1 MSRTEGSPM
10 SNAIKTTALLGLLTG
25 LLLWIGQWLGG
36 PQGLVIALVF
46 GAVMSFGSYWCAGR
60 SALAMYGAR
69 ELSEQDAPDLFRI
82 VRELAAGA
90 HMPMPRVYLIGS
102 DSPNA
107 FATGRSPEHAAV
119 AVTEGILRLLT
130 PDELRGVLAHELSH
144 VHNRDTLI
152 SAIAATLAG
161 VVLMVARM
169 AQWAALFGGL
179 RRDEREEGGGALGF
193 LALVIVAPLAATL
206 IQLAISRAREYQA
219 DASGAQLSHAPGS
232 LASALEK
239 IGAASGR
246 IPLSAGPATA
256 HLWIVNP
263 LRGNWLASLFST
275 HPPIEERIRRLRAM
289 AY

>member
-1 MSRTEGSPM
+1 M

-46 GAVMSFGSYWCAGR
+46 AAAMNFGSYWFADR
-60 SALAMYGAR
+60 FVLAMYGAR

-82 VRELAAGA
+82 VRELATGIA
-90 HMPMPRVYLIGS
+90 MPMPRIYLVPS

-119 AVTEGILRLLT
+119 AVTEGILKLLT

-144 VHNRDTLI
+144 VRNRDTLI
-152 SAIAATLAG
+152 SAVAATLAG
-161 VVLMVARM
+161 VIMMVARM
-169 AQWAALFGGL
+169 AYWAALFGGM
-179 RRDEREEGGGALGF
+179 RRDEREEGGSPFGF
-193 LALVIVAPLAATL
+193 LAMIIVAPIAATL

-219 DASGAQLSHAPGS
+219 DASGAHILHRPQE
-232 LASALEK
+232 LADALEK
-239 IGAASGR
+239 IARVSNR
-246 IPLSAGPATA
+246 IPLAAAGPATA

-263 LRGNWLASLFST
+263 LKGDRLANLFST

-289 AY
+289 SR

>member
-1 MSRTEGSPM
+1 M

-25 LLLWIGQWLGG
+25 LLLWIGQWIGG

-46 GAVMSFGSYWCAGR
+46 AAVMNFGSYWFADR
-60 SALAMYGAR
+60 FVLAMYGAR

-82 VRELAAGA
+82 VRELATGIA
-90 HMPMPRVYLIGS
+90 MPMPRIYLVPS

-119 AVTEGILRLLT
+119 AVTEGILKLLT

-144 VHNRDTLI
+144 VRNRDTLI
-152 SAIAATLAG
+152 SAVAATLAG
-161 VVLMVARM
+161 VIMMVARM
-169 AQWAALFGGL
+169 AYWAALFGGM
-179 RRDEREEGGGALGF
+179 RRDEREEGGSPFGF
-193 LALVIVAPLAATL
+193 LAMIIVAPIAATL

-219 DASGAQLSHAPGS
+219 DASGAHILHRPQE
-232 LASALEK
+232 LADALEK
-239 IGAASGR
+239 IARVSSR
-246 IPLSAGPATA
+246 IPLAAAGPATA

-263 LRGNWLASLFST
+263 LKGDRLANLFST

-289 AY
+289 SR